1 MIGRDLSH
9 FREADAEMHME
20 MDASIDGVMQQ
31 PIPSEEA
38 SAPKIEPSLAE
49 KHGDIA
55 PPTYCEATTD
65 STLAK
70 D

>member
-1 MIGRDLSH
+1 
-9 FREADAEMHME
+9 ME

-49 KHGDIA
+49 KNGDIA